1 MKVTRVKIHD
11 YLGMII
17 DFTQEGALKID
28 MKYYTKGVVE
38 EFPYKIKSTQ
48 NTPWTEELLK
58 IQEDAKNIDKEWRSI
73 FQTYVMKA
81 MCFCMRALPNRYQEI
96 EFLVGGPAQS
106 LRLLKTQ
113 RHAYLSS
120 GIVHLGDYKLL

>member
-1 MKVTRVKIHD
+1 
-11 YLGMII
+11 MII

-28 MKYYTKGVVE
+28 MKYYTKGVLE

-81 MCFCMRALPNRYQEI
+81 MCFLHESA
-96 EFLVGGPAQS
+96 
-106 LRLLKTQ
+106 TQ
-113 RHAYLSS
+113 
-120 GIVHLGDYKLL
+120 